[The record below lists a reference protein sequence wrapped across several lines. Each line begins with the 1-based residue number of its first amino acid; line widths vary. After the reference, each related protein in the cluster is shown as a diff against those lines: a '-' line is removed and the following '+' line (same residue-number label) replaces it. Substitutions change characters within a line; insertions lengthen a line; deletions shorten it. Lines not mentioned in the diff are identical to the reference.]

1 MSSDQE
7 FVSFVKE
14 NKARFYRLAF
24 SYVKNSDDALDVVQE
39 AVLKAYEKRH
49 TLRREETMRTWFY
62 RILVNA
68 SIDAL
73 RRRQRVFCS
82 DTVPEEKSG
91 GGPETAVL
99 DAMALSQALERLSPE
114 LKSVV
119 LLRFFEDMKLSEIAQ
134 VLGVPLSTVKNRLYR
149 ALSLLRID
157 LEAEEGRELP

>member
-14 NKARFYRLAF
+14 NQARFYRLAF

-49 TLRREETMRTWFY
+49 TLRHEETMRTWFY
-62 RILVNA
+62 RILINT

-73 RRRQRVFCS
+73 RHKQRILYT
-82 DTVPEEKSG
+82 DAVPEES
-91 GGPETAVL
+91 GGPETGVL
-99 DAMALSQALERLSPE
+99 DTMALSEALERLNPE

-149 ALSLLRID
+149 ALSLLRMD
-157 LEAEEGRELP
+157 LTAEEGCELP

>member
-7 FVSFVKE
+7 FVSFIKE
-14 NKARFYRLAF
+14 NQARFYRLAF

-62 RILVNA
+62 RILVNT
-68 SIDAL
+68 SIDSL
-73 RRRQRVFCS
+73 RHKQRVFCT
-82 DTVPEEKSG
+82 DTVPEEG
-91 GGPETAVL
+91 GSGPEAGLL
-99 DAMALSQALERLSPE
+99 DTMALGEALERLNPE

-134 VLGVPLSTVKNRLYR
+134 VLGIPLSTVKNRLYR
-149 ALSLLRID
+149 ALALLRVD
-157 LEAEEGRELP
+157 LTAEEGRELP